1 MTMPDLDERVRAIES
16 APPPDLWPEILAR
29 AVEEG
34 PDRPFDD
41 SVVALPPGPGWRRRA
56 ATVAVA
62 AAVFALAAIPLWRT
76 LRPAP
81 PTAPVPAALP
91 EGWDRCTNDAV
102 GYSIGYPGD
111 WFTTDALNGQ
121 RSAAFACRWFAT
133 EPFGAAG
140 NEVLD
145 GYGYPLEVSVRD
157 ARLDDAVSEMTGEGV
172 KVISS
177 EVVDVEGHRAVHL
190 EIEFRDSPLVDAG
203 SRLYAYVVELQPK
216 RTVSVL
222 TFDPPGGPDGYNE
235 DRRIVDLAVG
245 TLQFADL
252 HGSNDP

>member
-1 MTMPDLDERVRAIES
+1 MTMPDLDERVRAIEA

-34 PDRPFDD
+34 PDRPLDD
-41 SVVALPPGPGWRRRA
+41 GVVAFPPGPGWRRRA

-62 AAVFALAAIPLWRT
+62 AAVFALAAIPLWRA

-111 WFTTDALNGQ
+111 WFTTDVLNGE
-121 RSAAFACRWFAT
+121 RSPGFACRWFAT

-157 ARLDDAVSEMTGEGV
+157 ARLDDVVSEMTGEGV

-177 EVVDVEGHRAVHL
+177 EAVDVEGHRAVHL

-203 SRLYAYVVELQPK
+203 SRLYAYVVELQAK
-216 RTVSVL
+216 RTLTVL
-222 TFDPPGGPDGYNE
+222 TFDPPGRDDYNE
-235 DRRIVDLAVG
+235 HRRIVDQAVG

>member
-1 MTMPDLDERVRAIES
+1 MPDLDERVRAIES

-34 PDRPFDD
+34 PERPLDNG
-41 SVVALPPGPGWRRRA
+41 VVAFPPGPGCRRA
-56 ATVAVA
+56 ATVTVA
-62 AAVFALAAIPLWRT
+62 AAVFALAAIPLWRA

-91 EGWDRCTNDAV
+91 DGWERCTNDAV

-111 WFTTDALNGQ
+111 WFTTDVLNGE
-121 RSAAFACRWFAT
+121 RSPAFACRWFAT
-133 EPFGAAG
+133 TPFGAAG

-157 ARLDDAVSEMTGEGV
+157 ARLEAVVSEMTGEGV

-177 EVVDVEGHRAVHL
+177 EAFDVEGHRAVRL
-190 EIEFRDSPLVDAG
+190 EIAFRDSPLVDRG
-203 SRLYAYVVELQPK
+203 SRLYAYLVELQPK
-216 RTVSVL
+216 RTLTVL
-222 TFDPPGGPDGYNE
+222 TFDAPGGPDDYNAA
-235 DRRIVDLAVG
+235 RRIVDQAVG
-245 TLQFADL
+245 TLQFADR
-252 HGSNDP
+252 

>member
-62 AAVFALAAIPLWRT
+62 AAVFALAAIPLWRA

-157 ARLDDAVSEMTGEGV
+157 ARLDDVVSEMTGEGV

>member
-157 ARLDDAVSEMTGEGV
+157 ARLDDVVSEMTGEGV

>member
-1 MTMPDLDERVRAIES
+1 MTDLDERVHAIES

-34 PDRPFDD
+34 PDRPLDD
-41 SVVALPPGPGWRRRA
+41 GVVAFPPGPGWRRRA

-62 AAVFALAAIPLWRT
+62 VAVFALAAIPLWRA

-91 EGWDRCTNDAV
+91 DGWERCTNDAV

-111 WFTTDALNGQ
+111 WFTTDVLNGK
-121 RSAAFACRWFAT
+121 RSPTFACQWFAT
-133 EPFGAAG
+133 TPFGEAG

-145 GYGYPLEVSVRD
+145 GYGYPLEVRVRD
-157 ARLDDAVSEMTGEGV
+157 ARLDDVVSDMTGEGV
-172 KVISS
+172 KVIWS
-177 EVVDVEGHRAVHL
+177 EAVDVDGHRAVLL

-203 SRLYAYVVELQPK
+203 SRLYAYVVELQPE
-216 RTVSVL
+216 RTLTVL
-222 TFDPPGGPDGYNE
+222 TFDPPARPDDYNE
-235 DRRIVDLAVG
+235 HRRIVDLAVG
-245 TLQFADL
+245 TLRFADP